1 MLIQKKDIPEGLRK
15 CPIWLFTKK
24 KIFYLL
30 FFESIFCSLFMST
43 CGLPSM
49 SGLCKL
55 LSDCANLVKGQ
66 CTDKSG
72 MT

>member
-1 MLIQKKDIPEGLRK
+1 MLIHTKKKYPRGPLQMSRLD
-15 CPIWLFTKK
+15 FYK

-55 LSDCANLVKGQ
+55 LSDCANLVKRAVHRVRVA
-66 CTDKSG
+66 
-72 MT
+72 

>member
-1 MLIQKKDIPEGLRK
+1 MLIQKKYPRGLTQMSRLAFYK
-15 CPIWLFTKK
+15 KNLLFTVFG
-24 KIFYLL
+24 IYFL
-30 FFESIFCSLFMST
+30 FLFMST

>member
-1 MLIQKKDIPEGLRK
+1 MKKISQRAYANIPSGFLQ
-15 CPIWLFTKK
+15 K

-30 FFESIFCSLFMST
+30 IFESIFCSLFMST